1 MAVSTPNL
9 DFTVDTI
16 VVQNKTSVTDDR
28 GVTKSQNQ
36 DQEITLAQL
45 RAEIMS
51 DPAGSIEVKVD
62 EIIDFTG
69 NATKYKNV
77 CTIPAGSKV
86 KLATVQITELVVG
99 GSTTVKLGLGPNGG
113 DVDQLGITAALTKNT
128 QINKVPT
135 DALGIIASQTA
146 IDLNGVVT
154 NGSALGDT
162 NVTAGKARVI
172 IVYDKP
178 AVLANV

>member
-9 DFTVDTI
+9 DYTVDTI
-16 VVQNKTSVTDDR
+16 VVKNSTSVVDDR
-28 GVTKSQNQ
+28 GVTKSQSQ
-36 DQEITLAQL
+36 EQEITLAQL
-45 RAEIMS
+45 RAEMLA

-62 EIIDFTG
+62 EVIDFTG
-69 NATKYKNV
+69 NATKYKPV

-86 KLATVQITELVVG
+86 KLVIAQITTLAVG
-99 GSTTVKLGLGPNGG
+99 GSTTVKLGIGPHGG
-113 DVDQLGITAALTKNT
+113 DVDQLGTLATLTKNT

-135 DALGIIASQTA
+135 DALGIIASETT
-146 IDLNGVVT
+146 IDVNGIVT

-162 NVTAGKARVI
+162 NVTAGVVRVI